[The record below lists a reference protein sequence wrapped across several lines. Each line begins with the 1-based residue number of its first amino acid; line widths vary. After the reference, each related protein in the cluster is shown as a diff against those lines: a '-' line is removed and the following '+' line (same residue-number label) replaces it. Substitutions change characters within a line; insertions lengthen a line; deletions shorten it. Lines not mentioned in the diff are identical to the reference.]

1 MRLPARLLH
10 RKIDADKQEFGHVF
24 VLAGSASLSG
34 AAILACRAA
43 LRAGAGLVTLGAPK
57 GLSSTINKNKPAEV
71 MFLPLPQ
78 TRNGCVSYSAYGK
91 ISEFLKRAQVLL
103 IGPGLGRDHSTQK
116 LIRKIVGNQAIKMVI
131 DADGLNALAKH
142 THLLKSDK
150 FKIKREIVITPHAR
164 EMARLVNSTT
174 DQVQKRRKEVAKK
187 FAQYYNITIILK
199 GHESLVVDS
208 SGKVYLNRT
217 GNPGMATA
225 GSGDVLAG
233 IVSAFLGQGLTTFQS
248 AKYAAYL
255 HGLAGD
261 LAARE
266 MSQISMI
273 ASDIIDK
280 IPQAVKMCS

>member
-10 RKIDADKQEFGHVF
+10 RKIDADKQVFGHVF
-24 VLAGSASLSG
+24 VLAGSVNLSG

-57 GLSSTINKNKPAEV
+57 GLSASITRVKPAEV
-71 MFLPLPQ
+71 MFFPLAQ
-78 TRNGCVSYSAYGK
+78 TRNGSVSFAACGK
-91 ISEFLKRAQVLL
+91 IIKFLKRTQVLL
-103 IGPGLGRDHSTQK
+103 IGPGLGRDPSTQR
-116 LIRKIVGNQAIKMVI
+116 LIRKIVGTQAVKMVI

-142 THLLKSDK
+142 THLLKAGKLKDGRQ
-150 FKIKREIVITPHAR
+150 IIITPHAR
-164 EMARLVNSTT
+164 EMSRLVNSTP
-174 DQVQKRRKEVAKK
+174 DKVQKRRKEVAKK

-199 GHESLVVDS
+199 GHESLVAGS
-208 SGKVYLNRT
+208 SGEIYLNHT

-233 IVSAFLGQGLTTFQS
+233 IVSAFLGQGLTTFQA
-248 AKYAAYL
+248 AKYAAYI

-273 ASDIIDK
+273 ASDIIER
-280 IPQAVKMCS
+280 IPQAVKICS

>member
-10 RKIDADKQEFGHVF
+10 RKINADKQEFGHVF
-24 VLAGSASLSG
+24 ILAGSLSLSG

-57 GLSSTINKNKPAEV
+57 GLSTAITKNKPAEV
-71 MFLPLPQ
+71 MFLPLAQ
-78 TRNGCVSYSAYGK
+78 TRNGCVSYSAYAK

-103 IGPGLGRDHSTQK
+103 IGPGLGRDPSTQK
-116 LIRKIVGNQAIKMVI
+116 LIRKIVGNQAINMVI

-142 THLLKSDK
+142 TQLLKINK
-150 FKIKREIVITPHAR
+150 FKGKRQIIITPHAR
-164 EMARLVNSTT
+164 EMSRLINSTT

-199 GHESLVVDS
+199 GHESLVVGS
-208 SGKVYLNRT
+208 LGEFYLNHT